1 MHRAKSGSHLGF
13 PSDLEDWARA
23 KPNLVSSYTLQAR
36 RKTVFFWIFA
46 GLKKTRHI
54 SSVFS
59 SFKLENDGFKQQ
71 IVDNYFLETGR
82 L

>member
-1 MHRAKSGSHLGF
+1 MSKAKFGQQLYTAGSQK
-13 PSDLEDWARA
+13 DR
-23 KPNLVSSYTLQAR
+23 
-36 RKTVFFWIFA
+36 FFWIFA